1 MNFMEA
7 VKALNEKLKI
17 RNRKLL
23 FSLFIEE
30 GELYHEQGGRKTL
43 LANHN
48 FVSFLKENEDVW
60 EIVEEKQTF
69 GMGIEPEVKTL
80 SDKRYVKHFDEM
92 EKSINGGWLHT
103 KDVKQA
109 IKEFIESAK
118 INVGVN
124 NVQQVDIGMFNNR
137 LEQIAKEKFGDKL
150 I

>member
-109 IKEFIESAK
+109 INEF
-118 INVGVN
+118 
-124 NVQQVDIGMFNNR
+124 MLC
-137 LEQIAKEKFGDKL
+137 LECPLSVENLKQKAKEIFGDKL

>member
-80 SDKRYVKHFDEM
+80 SDKIEIFNVGLCNDDSLNKL
-92 EKSINGGWLHT
+92 KVI
-103 KDVKQA
+103 DVKQA